1 MNTTEYNNC
10 VNQYADGIYRFI
22 YKNLHNTDDSKDI
35 VQEAFTRLWEKHNEI
50 SSEKAKSYIFTSAYH
65 ILVDK
70 TRKMHETSLSNG
82 QDALQTV
89 FRQYSDIK
97 DVLEN
102 AINKLPQDQRS
113 VIMLRDYEGYSY
125 DEIAEITGLSESQ
138 VKVYIFRGRTFLRK
152 HLESQGIY
160 STNLEDAI

>member
-10 VNQYADGIYRFI
+10 VNLYADGIYRFI
-22 YKNLHNTDDSKDI
+22 YKNLRNTDDSKDI
-35 VQEAFTRLWEKHNEI
+35 VQEAFTRLWEHHKDI
-50 SSEKAKSYIFTSAYH
+50 SNDKAKSYLFTSSYH

-70 TRKMHETSLSNG
+70 TRKKHEMQLTND

-97 DVLEN
+97 EVLDI
-102 AINKLPQDQRS
+102 AIRKLPQDQRS
-113 VIMLRDYEGYSY
+113 VILLRDYEGYSY
-125 DEIAEITGLSESQ
+125 DEISEITGLTISQ

-152 HLESQGIY
+152 QLEAQGIY